1 MKRYLI
7 LLLCAVMA
15 VSAAACA
22 DTKETPEETRLTEAE
37 ETQAQRP
44 ALGGM
49 QIANPFTDCE
59 TMEEA
64 EKLSG
69 FPMTLPEILP
79 DWAQEEPVIR
89 AEENGMTEL
98 IYRGAEQQELRI
110 RKAAGSED
118 ISGDYETYEEVTELA
133 AGELTL
139 TVRSNAGRIYS
150 AIWTADGCTYA
161 VSCSE
166 GMTAKQTAEM
176 AVSVR

>member
-1 MKRYLI
+1 MKKWMI

-15 VSAAACA
+15 FSAAACA
-22 DTKETPEETRLTEAE
+22 DTKEAPEETQLTEAE
-37 ETQAQRP
+37 ETQAEQP
-44 ALGGM
+44 VLGGM

-69 FPMTLPEILP
+69 FPMTQPEMLP

-98 IYRGAEQQELRI
+98 IYRGAEQQELRV

-118 ISGDYETYEEVTELA
+118 ISGDYDTYEEVTELA

-139 TVRSNAGRIYS
+139 TVRSNAGRVYS
-150 AIWTADGCTYA
+150 AIWTNGGYTYA

-166 GMTAKQTAEM
+166 GMTAKQVAEL
-176 AVSVR
+176 AVSVQ